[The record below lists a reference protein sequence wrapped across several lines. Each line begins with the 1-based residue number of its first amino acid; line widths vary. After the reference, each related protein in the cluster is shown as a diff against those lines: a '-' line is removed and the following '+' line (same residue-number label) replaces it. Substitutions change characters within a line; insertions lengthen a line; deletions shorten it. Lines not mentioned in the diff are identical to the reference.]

1 MGHTGVVTADA
12 AAEPAAP
19 SRRDRL
25 RAEIVL
31 DIKRLAM
38 ASIAHEGPAALS
50 LRSIARELGVAPSAL
65 YRYFPSRDAVLGQL
79 IADAY
84 DDLGGVVEAA
94 LAPIADDRPFDA
106 WMAAARTTRGWAL
119 AEPNRWAL
127 LYGTPIPGYEADL
140 DLTLVP
146 AMRITDALTGILVG
160 AVRARRVNRRALAAS
175 EATMG
180 PALVEAFAQFI
191 AAHQLE
197 LPPALMVQGI
207 AAWSQLIGIVSFEIF
222 GHLDLVTTS
231 RDELFEY
238 QAASLG
244 RALSLTQG

>member
-1 MGHTGVVTADA
+1 MSADLPPATGSPT
-12 AAEPAAP
+12 
-19 SRRDRL
+19 RRDRL
-25 RAEIVL
+25 RAEIVT

-38 ASIAHEGPAALS
+38 ESIAREGAAALS

-65 YRYFPSRDAVLGQL
+65 YRYFPGRDAILGAL

-84 DDLGGVVEAA
+84 DDLGAVVEAA
-94 LAPIADDRPFDA
+94 VAPVPPERPFDG
-106 WMAAARTTRGWAL
+106 WMAAAHATRRWAL

-146 AMRITDALTGILVG
+146 AMRITNALTDILVG
-160 AVRARRVNRRALAAS
+160 AVRARRLDRRALAAS
-175 EATMG
+175 ETMMG
-180 PALVEAFAQFI
+180 SSLVGAMEQFI
-191 AAHQLE
+191 GSHGLE

-222 GHLDLVTTS
+222 GHLDLVTSS
-231 RDELFEY
+231 RDELFEF
-238 QAASLG
+238 QAGSLG
-244 RALSLTQG
+244 RALSLKQTP